1 MEELT
6 ALLWMII
13 TALLWGVTDPL
24 MKLYGGDAGSKEN
37 KTKNT
42 SNQTLESG
50 LIFKALFLFKRWK
63 YLATFLLNQL
73 GR

>member
-1 MEELT
+1 MEEVS
-6 ALLWMII
+6 ALGWMII

-24 MKLYGGDAGSKEN
+24 LKLYGSNNVCEN
-37 KTKNT
+37 KNEKSKTN
-42 SNQTLESG
+42 SLDSG
-50 LIFKALFLFKRWK
+50 LIFKTLLLFKRWK